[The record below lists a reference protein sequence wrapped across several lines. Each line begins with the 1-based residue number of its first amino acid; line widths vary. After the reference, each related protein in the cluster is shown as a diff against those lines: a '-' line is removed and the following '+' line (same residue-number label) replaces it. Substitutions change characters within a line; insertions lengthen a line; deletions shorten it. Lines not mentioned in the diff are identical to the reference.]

1 MTGDVETQRAGR
13 VAIVGRP
20 SVGKSTLLNSLVGA
34 KLSITSRKPQTTRH
48 RIVGILTEPGRQFVF
63 VDTPGFQT
71 RHRTRLNE
79 RLNKAVRE
87 SLADVDVVVWVIDAA
102 RLTEADRNVV
112 SLVPVRTPLVVA
124 VNKVDTL
131 EDKAQLLPLL
141 SQIGALRP
149 DAAIVPISAEK
160 GVQLAELK
168 AEIAKSMPPGAPMY
182 DADELTDR
190 DERFLAAEFVREKIF
205 RLVGEEVPY
214 ATTVTIDRFEQE
226 GRLRRIFASVLVD
239 RASQRAILLG
249 ERGERMKAISM
260 QARRDLEQLFGAPV
274 YLEVW
279 VRVKKGWAD
288 DDASLTRLGY

>member
-1 MTGDVETQRAGR
+1 MTAPTARAGR
-13 VAIVGRP
+13 VAIIGRP
-20 SVGKSTLLNSLVGA
+20 SVGKSTLLNRLVGA

-48 RIVGILTEPGRQFVF
+48 RIVGILTESNRQFVF

-71 RHRTRLNE
+71 RHRTRLND
-79 RLNKAVRE
+79 RLNRAVQDGVSE
-87 SLADVDVVVWVIDAA
+87 VDVVVWVIDAT
-102 RLTEADRNVV
+102 RLVDADRAVV
-112 SLVPVRTPLVVA
+112 ALVPERTPLVVA
-124 VNKVDTL
+124 VNKVDML
-131 EDKAQLLPLL
+131 ADKAQLLPLL
-141 SQIGALRP
+141 AQIAALRA

-160 GVQLAELK
+160 GLQLDALK
-168 AEIAKSMPPGAPMY
+168 DEVAKHLPAGGPLY

-226 GRLRRIFASVLVD
+226 GDLRRIFASVLVD

-249 ERGERMKAISM
+249 ERGERMKRISM
-260 QARRDLEQLFGAPV
+260 EARRDLEQLLGAPV